1 MKKLLLL
8 LALLAPPAFS
18 QPSRL
23 HDLKAELVRV
33 HSLPAGYSRDT
44 VQFRI
49 LKDMMRF
56 YADTNVDSAFYYRD
70 LVIKHCDERG
80 LEKEMIYAH
89 QYTGVLYQIKSEF
102 YQSIRFYYKA
112 LSLAEKL
119 KEYKS
124 VAAAYGGL
132 AHAYSR
138 LNQNSRALSSC
149 ELGLRVLNTLPDS
162 MSYWERLSLLNVQG
176 VVYRK
181 MRRLDDALK
190 VNTAMYHLARVK
202 PYDRWYESHG
212 LHAIGLVYKEL
223 GDIPMAIQYH
233 KNALGIAQKTG
244 SVELEG
250 NILINIGDIYMRQGK
265 WKQASF
271 YIDKARRMAISVKNT
286 GIETESY
293 EKLYAIYSKLK
304 MPAQSLLAFE
314 RYVSL
319 KDSLLRE
326 KNEQRI
332 EAMQEQYENARKTNL
347 LAQQVQL
354 MAKTNENQRL
364 AQSRNLL
371 FYGLS
376 VIVLIACLLVW
387 HNRRLQGKNREL
399 ERKNAEIKAA
409 LFKGQTIERKRV
421 ALELHDNLSGL
432 LSAVNMSVQ
441 SLNPQSLT
449 APEQSVYQNVK
460 HLIQNAYAEVRN
472 ISHNI
477 LPAELEKE
485 GLPVALK
492 KLIDR
497 LNQNLPLEFSLN
509 IAGLNER
516 LPPEIEY
523 NLYSIAFEL
532 VNNVVK
538 HAEADFV
545 AIQLTRTDA
554 GVDLSVTDNGIGLG
568 QHEQKQGVGLQN
580 IYTRLESL
588 GGYLDAGPGD
598 NGGTRMDIKIPI
610 EAVHVNGNKVGLKNG

>member
-1 MKKLLLL
+1 MKKLLLM
-8 LALLAPPAFS
+8 LALLAHTGFS
-18 QPSRL
+18 QPLRL
-23 HDLKAELVRV
+23 HDLKAELGRV
-33 HSLPAGYSRDT
+33 HALPIGYSRDT

-49 LKDMMRF
+49 LKDIMRF

-70 LVIKHCDERG
+70 LIIKHCNEKG
-80 LEKEMIYAH
+80 LEKQMIYAYH
-89 QYTGVLYQIKSEF
+89 YTGVLYQIKSEF

-119 KEYKS
+119 KEYNS

-149 ELGLRVLNTLPDS
+149 EHGLKILYTLPDS
-162 MSYWERLSLLNVQG
+162 VSYWERLSLLNVQG
-176 VVYRK
+176 VVFRK
-181 MRRLDDALK
+181 MSRLDDALK
-190 VNTAMYHLARVK
+190 ANTTMYNLARTK
-202 PYDRWYESHG
+202 PHDRWYESHG

-223 GDIPMAIQYH
+223 GDMPAAMRYH

-250 NILINIGDIYMRQGK
+250 NILVNIGDLYMRQEK
-265 WKQASF
+265 WVQASF
-271 YIDKARRMAISVKNT
+271 YVDRARRMAIRVKNS

-293 EKLYAIYSKLK
+293 EKLYVIYSKLK
-304 MPAQSLLAFE
+304 MPEKSLRAFE

-326 KNEQRI
+326 KNDQRI
-332 EAMQEQYENARKTNL
+332 EAMQEQYKNARKTNL

-376 VIVLIACLLVW
+376 VILLIACLLVW
-387 HNRRLQGKNREL
+387 NNRRLQGKNREL
-399 ERKNAEIKAA
+399 ERKNEEIKAA

-441 SLNPQSLT
+441 SLNPQSLSV
-449 APEQSVYQNVK
+449 PEQSVYQNVK

-485 GLPVALK
+485 GLSVALK

-497 LNQNLPLEFSLN
+497 LNQNLPLAFSLN
-509 IAGLNER
+509 IVGLNER
-516 LPPEIEY
+516 LPAEIEY

-538 HAEADFV
+538 HAQADFV

-554 GVDLSVTDNGIGLG
+554 GVDLSVTDNGIGLRK
-568 QHEQKQGVGLQN
+568 HDQKQGVGLQN
-580 IYTRLESL
+580 IHTRLESL

-598 NGGTRMDIKIPI
+598 EGGTRMDIKIPI
-610 EAVHVNGNKVGLKNG
+610 EAVRVNGNEVG

>member
-8 LALLAPPAFS
+8 LTLFAHAGFS

-23 HDLKAELVRV
+23 HDLEVELGRV
-33 HSLPAGYSRDT
+33 HTLPLGYGRDT

-49 LKDMMRF
+49 LKDIMRF
-56 YADTNVDSAFYYRD
+56 YADMNVDSAFYYRD
-70 LVIKHCDERG
+70 LIIKLCNERG

-89 QYTGVLYQIKSEF
+89 HYTGVLYQIKSEF

-119 KEYKS
+119 KEYNS

-132 AHAYSR
+132 AHVYSR

-149 ELGLRVLNTLPDS
+149 ERGLKVLSTLPDS
-162 MSYWERLSLLNVQG
+162 VSYWERLSLLNVQG

-181 MRRLDDALK
+181 MNRLKDALK
-190 VNTAMYHLARVK
+190 ANMAMYDLARVK

-223 GDIPMAIQYH
+223 GDMPAAMDYH
-233 KNALGIAQKTG
+233 KNALEIAQKTG

-250 NILINIGDIYMRQGK
+250 NILVNIGDLYMRQGK
-265 WKQASF
+265 WVKASF
-271 YIDKARRMAISVKNT
+271 YVDKARRMAVRVRNS

-293 EKLYAIYSKLK
+293 GKLYVIYSKLK
-304 MPAQSLLAFE
+304 MPEKSLGAFE
-314 RYVSL
+314 RYLFL

-326 KNEQRI
+326 KSEQRI

-387 HNRRLQGKNREL
+387 NNRRLQGKNREL

-449 APEQSVYQNVK
+449 VPEQSVYQNVK

-485 GLPVALK
+485 GLSVALK

-516 LPPEIEY
+516 LPAEIEY

-538 HAEADFV
+538 HAQADFV
-545 AIQLTRTDA
+545 AIHLTRTDV

-568 QHEQKQGVGLQN
+568 QHDPKQGVGLQN
-580 IYTRLESL
+580 IRTRLEAL
-588 GGYLDAGPGD
+588 GGYINAGPGIE
-598 NGGTRMDIKIPI
+598 GGTTMDIKIPI
-610 EAVHVNGNKVGLKNG
+610 EAVRVNGNKVS